1 MDDDA
6 GPMRPVLAGVLLLIV
21 AGGVVDLLLDAPED
35 WRSGHVLYELGLILG
50 GVAGAIWLWRK
61 WRRAEGS
68 ATVLRRSLEERQ
80 RERDAWRERAGQS
93 LRGLGEAVADQF
105 ERWGLTPAEREVA
118 FLLLKG
124 LSHKEIAA
132 ATGRSERTVRQH
144 GVNAYQKAGVS
155 GRAELAAYFFGDLGL
170 PSEGGSR
177 V

>member
-6 GPMRPVLAGVLLLIV
+6 GPMRPLLAGVLLVIV

-35 WRSGHVLYELGLILG
+35 WRSWHVLYEVGLILA
-50 GVAGAIWLWRK
+50 GVAGAVWLWSN
-61 WRRAEGS
+61 WRRAERS
-68 ATVLRRSLEERQ
+68 AGALRRSLEERQ
-80 RERDAWRERAGQS
+80 RERDAWRERASQS

-105 ERWGLTPAEREVA
+105 ARWGLTPAEREVA

-124 LSHKEIAA
+124 LSHKEIAT

-155 GRAELAAYFFGDLGL
+155 GRAELAAYFFGDLEL
-170 PSEGGSR
+170 PGGG